1 MLKKKPNS
9 GFTII
14 EVVIVLAIVGLIMVI
29 VFIAVPEAQ
38 MSVRDSHRRAYAQ
51 TVLQA
56 MEEYYKN
63 NGQFPGCAAS
73 CSSADAI
80 RFMTHYLPNGN
91 DPSTGQQ
98 YNETDPTRLVT
109 SGSGAIATPSHSFI
123 YTYSGN
129 DVEHYVYPATGQ
141 VLLGMNHWCY
151 ATTGYDPAGNGPTN
165 GPPLAGINGDNAD
178 DKFAILIY
186 QERGG
191 FYCLD
196 NYAKH

>member
-29 VFIAVPEAQ
+29 VFIAVP
-38 MSVRDSHRRAYAQ
+38 
-51 TVLQA
+51 
-56 MEEYYKN
+56 
-63 NGQFPGCAAS
+63 
-73 CSSADAI
+73 
-80 RFMTHYLPNGN
+80 
-91 DPSTGQQ
+91 
-98 YNETDPTRLVT
+98 
-109 SGSGAIATPSHSFI
+109 SHSFI

-129 DVEHYVYPATGQ
+129 DVEHYIYPATGQ